1 MTNDLMLWIG
11 FIVLAYFSGSIPFGL
26 LVGLTKGVDIR
37 KVGSGNIGATNA
49 GRALGKRVGAVCFAL
64 DVSKGA
70 LPVLIAGFIM
80 ETLGDRAPSPAHTAW
95 WSAIAAAAIL
105 GHMFPVW
112 LRFKG
117 GKGVATGFG
126 ALAAMWP
133 VASVAAFGALA
144 IWLLCVRLTHYV
156 GVSSC
161 AAAVSLP
168 FSIALFAMMTGQSN
182 DGLLLQLQPVWPAVA
197 LTTVLAIA
205 VVWKHRG
212 NISRTFAGTE
222 PKTNLL
228 G

>member
-1 MTNDLMLWIG
+1 MPDDVMLWIG
-11 FIVLAYFSGSIPFGL
+11 FIALAYLAGSIPFGL
-26 LVGLTKGVDIR
+26 LIGLVRGVDIR
-37 KVGSGNIGATNA
+37 QHGSGNIGATNI
-49 GRALGKRVGAVCFAL
+49 GRVLGKRIGALCFAL
-64 DVSKGA
+64 DTGKGA
-70 LPVLIAGFIM
+70 LPVLIAGFVM
-80 ETLGDRAPSPAHTAW
+80 GTLGDRVPSPALTAW
-95 WSAIAAAAIL
+95 WSAVAAASIL

-133 VASVAAFGALA
+133 VASIAAFAALG
-144 IWLLCVRLTHYV
+144 IWLICVRLTRYV

-168 FSIALFAMMTGQSN
+168 FSIALFAMSIGQP
-182 DGLLLQLQPVWPAVA
+182 DVGAIERIEPVWPALA
-197 LTTVLAIA
+197 LTAALAIA

-212 NISRTFAGTE
+212 NISRTLAGTE
-222 PKTNLL
+222 PKTKLL